1 MPGTACSIHHVT
13 AVEIAKTE
21 IKMIKLVY
29 LGQAILELSKM
40 PMCEFH
46 YDYMQRK
53 HGSKV
58 KLRYMGTDSS
68 VYEIETEDFYK
79 DIAKDVQTKS
89 DTTEYSKVLGM
100 MKDEL
105 VEKFHMVL
113 KFVKVIKTFEVC
125 MISMFC
131 EKYTAFVQQP

>member
-1 MPGTACSIHHVT
+1 MPRIACSIHHV
-13 AVEIAKTE
+13 ELAKTE
-21 IKMIKLVY
+21 IKMVKLVY
-29 LGQAILELSKM
+29 FGQAIFELSKM

-53 HGSKV
+53 HGNKV
-58 KLRYMGTDSS
+58 KLCYMGTDSS

-79 DIAKDVQTKS
+79 GIAKDVQTKF
-89 DTTEYSKVLGM
+89 DTTQYSKVLGI

-113 KFVKVIKTFEVC
+113 KFAKVIKTFEVC
-125 MISMFC
+125 MIFMFC

>member
-1 MPGTACSIHHVT
+1 MV
-13 AVEIAKTE
+13 
-21 IKMIKLVY
+21 KLVY
-29 LGQAILELSKM
+29 FGQAIFELSKM

-58 KLRYMGTDSS
+58 KLCYMGTDSS

-79 DIAKDVQTKS
+79 GIAKDVQTKF
-89 DTTEYSKVLGM
+89 DTTQYSKVLGI

-113 KFVKVIKTFEVC
+113 KFAKVIKTFEVC
-125 MISMFC
+125 MIFMFC
-131 EKYTAFVQQP
+131 EKYTAFVQRP